1 MNPDLTKLHPYP
13 FEKLRALFAGITPP
27 ESMRPIN
34 LSIGEPKHPA
44 PHLITAA
51 LEKNIAG
58 VSQYPTTK
66 GLLSLRQTIATW
78 LAQRFHL
85 PEGMM
90 DSDKHILPVNGTR
103 EALFAIAQTIID
115 GSKGN
120 ATVIMPNP
128 FYQIYEGAALLAG
141 ATPVYLAA
149 GSDTNFFPD
158 FFAVDDAVWQ
168 NCQLLYVCSPA
179 NPQGSIIDRATWSH
193 LLKKSD
199 EHGFVIASDEC
210 YSELYQDEEN
220 PPVGLLQA
228 CAEQG
233 RIDMKNCLVF
243 HSLSKRS
250 NVPGMR
256 SGFVAGDA
264 ALIEPFLLYRTYH
277 GSAMPVQVQ
286 HASIAAWSDEKH
298 VKDNRAVYRA
308 KFSAVADI
316 LKDTVT
322 NLRIPPAS
330 FYIWLPTPT
339 QDDVA
344 FAKHLLAYH
353 HVTVLP
359 GSLLSREVDGN
370 NPATGY
376 IRIALVAPLTEC
388 IEAAKRIREAYREYE
403 QS

>member
-1 MNPDLTKLHPYP
+1 MNPRLASLHPYP
-13 FEKLRALFAGITPP
+13 FEKLRVLFKGIIPP
-27 ESMRPIN
+27 EMLRAIN
-34 LSIGEPKHPA
+34 LSIGEPKHSA

-66 GLLSLRQTIATW
+66 GILSLRETIANW
-78 LAQRFHL
+78 LTHRFKL
-85 PEGMM
+85 PETMI
-90 DSDKHILPVNGTR
+90 DAERHILPVNGTR
-103 EALFAIAQTIID
+103 EALFAIAQTLID
-115 GSKGN
+115 SSKKN
-120 ATVIMPNP
+120 ATVLMPNP

-141 ATPVYLAA
+141 ATPVYLTA
-149 GSDTNFFPD
+149 GADTNFFPD
-158 FFAVDDAVWQ
+158 FFAVSDDIWQ
-168 NCQLLYVCSPA
+168 DCQLLYVCSPA
-179 NPQGSIIDRATWSH
+179 NPQGSIIDRNTWQH
-193 LLKKSD
+193 LLTKSD

-210 YSELYQDEEN
+210 YSELYQDEKN
-220 PPVGLLQA
+220 PPIGLLQV

-277 GSAMPVQVQ
+277 GSAMPLQIQ
-286 HASIAAWSDEKH
+286 YASIAAWSDEKH
-298 VKDNRAVYRA
+298 VKDNRAIYRT
-308 KFSAVADI
+308 KFSAIADI
-316 LKDTVT
+316 LKDTIV

-330 FYIWLPTPT
+330 FYLWLPTPT

-353 HVTVLP
+353 HIMVLP
-359 GSLLSREVDGN
+359 GSLLSREVDGK
-370 NPATGY
+370 NPAAGY
-376 IRIALVAPLTEC
+376 IRVALVAPLTEC

-403 QS
+403 QH

>member
-1 MNPDLTKLHPYP
+1 MNPDLAKLHPYP

-27 ESMRPIN
+27 ESLRAIN

-51 LEKNIAG
+51 LEKNLTGI
-58 VSQYPTTK
+58 SQYPTSK
-66 GLLSLRQTIATW
+66 GLLTLRQTIADW
-78 LAQRFHL
+78 LTRRFNL

-90 DSDKHILPVNGTR
+90 DSERHILPVNGTR
-103 EALFAIAQTIID
+103 EALFAIAQTLID
-115 GSKGN
+115 ASKTN
-120 ATVIMPNP
+120 ATVVMPNP

-149 GSDTNFFPD
+149 GADTNFFPD
-158 FFAVDDAVWQ
+158 FFTVSDAIWQ

-179 NPQGSIIDRATWSH
+179 NPQGSIIDRETWLH

-199 EHGFVIASDEC
+199 EFGFVIASDEC
-210 YSELYQDEEN
+210 YSELYQDEKN
-220 PPVGLLQA
+220 PPLGLLQV
-228 CAEQG
+228 CSEQG
-233 RIDMKNCLVF
+233 RTDMKNCLVF

-256 SGFVAGDA
+256 SGFVAGDS

-308 KFSAVADI
+308 KFAAVADI
-316 LKDTVT
+316 LKDTISQ
-322 NLRIPPAS
+322 LRIPPAS
-330 FYIWLPTPT
+330 FYLWLPTPT

-353 HVTVLP
+353 HVMVLP
-359 GSLLSREVDGN
+359 GSLLSREVDGK

-376 IRIALVAPLTEC
+376 IRVALVAPLTEC